1 MIRSG
6 HGADSSGA
14 AGGLAGAV
22 VHGAPGPALQN
33 DQICAS
39 QRAKPGGG
47 DLRQNGG

>member
-1 MIRSG
+1 VLTVPG
-6 HGADSSGA
+6 LP
-14 AGGLAGAV
+14 AGWLGAV